1 MTKSKLQST
10 ANSVPPNSR
19 EPLIA
24 LLNQALA
31 DLGDLYSQTKQAHWN
46 VRGKNFYSLHKLFD
60 DVAGTAEAHWDDVA
74 ERAVQLGGYA
84 RGTVRM
90 AAAASQLPEWP
101 ENAAGEAAFVKA
113 VTERFAL
120 VANSIRAAIHTSAEL
135 GDADTADLFTEIS
148 RELDKSLWFLEASH

>member
-1 MTKSKLQST
+1 MKKSELNPT
-10 ANSVPPNSR
+10 ENSVPLR
-19 EPLIA
+19 ARTQVIA
-24 LLNQALA
+24 VLNHVLA

-46 VRGKNFYSLHKLFD
+46 VRGKNFYSIHKLFD
-60 DVAGTAEAHWDDVA
+60 EVSESAEAHWDDVA

-101 ENAAGEAAFVKA
+101 EDLEGEAAFVKA

-120 VANSIRAAIHTSAEL
+120 AANSIRSAIQACAEL
-135 GDADTADLFTEIS
+135 GDADTADLLTEIS
-148 RELDKSLWFLEASH
+148 RKLDKSLWFLE